1 VNDRSEPP
9 PLTLGTSD
17 LLPPSLSLSL
27 SLFLLFSIVGYE
39 SEREQ
44 DRKGKRERE
53 RSDVRYIKGRKQGK
67 TEMAI

>member
-27 SLFLLFSIVGYE
+27 FLLFSIVGYE

-44 DRKGKRERE
+44 DRKGERERE